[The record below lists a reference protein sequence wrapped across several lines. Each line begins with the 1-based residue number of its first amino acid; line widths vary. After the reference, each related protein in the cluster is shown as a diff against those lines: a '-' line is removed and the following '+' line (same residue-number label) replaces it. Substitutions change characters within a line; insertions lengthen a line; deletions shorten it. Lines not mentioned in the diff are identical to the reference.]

1 MNTGRHLCAA
11 LLVAVGSIAAAG
23 TDSPAVDERSRH
35 QQRRIDRGI
44 VAGEL
49 TEREAM
55 ALRRG
60 QDRIRDAVR
69 DAKADGKLTRHERR
83 HIERLQKQQ
92 ARRISRERKDDER
105 RF

>member
-1 MNTGRHLCAA
+1 MITGRHLCAA
-11 LLVAVGSIAAAG
+11 LLVAASSIAAAG
-23 TDSPAVDERSRH
+23 TATPAVDERSRH

-44 VAGEL
+44 VAGDL

-60 QDRIRDAVR
+60 QDRIRDAIR
-69 DAKADGKLTRHERR
+69 AAKADGKLTRHERR
-83 HIERLQKQQ
+83 HLEKLQNQQ
-92 ARRISRERKDDER
+92 ARRISHERKDGER